1 MNKVRRKNL
10 QAIID
15 RLEELKGSLEDLQ
28 AEEEEYRDNIPEN
41 MQESER
47 YEKADEA
54 CDNLSS
60 AVDSL
65 EEAISSIEAA
75 IRPDDSGHGEQPPL
89 QTVFVVHQNALDG
102 IGVARIGHAVQ
113 NNVGHTVGAYAKDK
127 INAWI
132 TEFKENSISEEEMQ
146 KKIALIG
153 EPIIQRRLEQIAK
166 RHGINS
172 IAENIRR
179 DERQS
184 IIDFLKAQQ
193 AALQHQIQLLEAE
206 QR

>member
-28 AEEEEYRDNIPEN
+28 AEEEAYRDNIPEN

-75 IRPDDSGHGEQPPL
+75 IE
-89 QTVFVVHQNALDG
+89 
-102 IGVARIGHAVQ
+102 
-113 NNVGHTVGAYAKDK
+113 
-127 INAWI
+127 
-132 TEFKENSISEEEMQ
+132 
-146 KKIALIG
+146 
-153 EPIIQRRLEQIAK
+153 
-166 RHGINS
+166 
-172 IAENIRR
+172 
-179 DERQS
+179 
-184 IIDFLKAQQ
+184 
-193 AALQHQIQLLEAE
+193 
-206 QR
+206 